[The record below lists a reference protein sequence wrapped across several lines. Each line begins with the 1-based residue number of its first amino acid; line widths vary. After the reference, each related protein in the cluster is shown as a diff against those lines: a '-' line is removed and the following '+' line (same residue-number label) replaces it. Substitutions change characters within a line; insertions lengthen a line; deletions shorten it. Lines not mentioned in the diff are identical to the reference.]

1 MKLRLH
7 LGLSNYRSPRMINQ
21 WFKWLSPGLFIK
33 RWMAVSATGV
43 LVASLGLAIST
54 GMTPIYYILQ
64 LLKNLLGW
72 ITTVVPNYISG
83 PLMIAL
89 GVVLVLWS
97 QTRSLN
103 SISEAFYPAGDE
115 QLVDRLLSHRRLLR
129 GPKIV
134 GLGGGTGLSTLL
146 RGLKEYSANIT
157 AIVTVADNGGSSG
170 RLRDEFSIIPPG
182 DLRMALA
189 ALCADD
195 EWGRSW
201 AEIMQYRFA
210 SNGPLDGHA
219 VGNLLL
225 AALWNKGE
233 DPVAG
238 LDRVG
243 SLLKVIGRVL
253 PMSKEP
259 LDIEATFY
267 NSTGRFIVKGQVEV
281 ATAKGRLESL
291 RLHPENPA
299 AREESLQAI
308 EEADWIV
315 MGPGSW
321 FSSVIP
327 HLLVPAQLEALQKT
341 NAKKI
346 LILNLDASSRSQGEE
361 FAGSTPEEHLDFF
374 HRYAPGV
381 RVDYCLVDQSVVRD
395 EAALQ

>member
-1 MKLRLH
+1 M
-7 LGLSNYRSPRMINQ
+7 S
-21 WFKWLSPGLFIK
+21 
-33 RWMAVSATGV
+33 SARV
-43 LVASLGLAIST
+43 VA
-54 GMTPIYYILQ
+54 
-64 LLKNLLGW
+64 
-72 ITTVVPNYISG
+72 
-83 PLMIAL
+83 
-89 GVVLVLWS
+89 
-97 QTRSLN
+97 
-103 SISEAFYPAGDE
+103 
-115 QLVDRLLSHRRLLR
+115 
-129 GPKIV
+129 
-134 GLGGGTGLSTLL
+134 LGGGHGLAATLTSL
-146 RGLKEYSANIT
+146 RAITDQIT

-170 RLRDEFSIIPPG
+170 RLRQEFPIFPPG

-243 SLLKVIGRVL
+243 ALLKVIGRVL

-259 LDIEATFY
+259 LDIEATFT

-291 RLHPENPA
+291 RLHPENPVA
-299 AREESLQAI
+299 HEESLAAIQA
-308 EEADWIV
+308 ADWIV

-321 FSSVIP
+321 FSSVLP
-327 HLLVPAQLEALQKT
+327 HLLVPEQRQALIDSR
-341 NAKKI
+341 AKKF
-346 LILNLDASSRSQGEE
+346 LILNLDSASVSGQTFNSGE
-361 FAGSTPEEHLDFF
+361 FSGYTPLEHIKILRKYAPGLHFDYLIADESLDLRGDEMEEHLSST
-374 HRYAPGV
+374 GGE
-381 RVDYCLVDQSVVRD
+381 LVVADLRD
-395 EAALQ
+395 DRALIHHDPRKLTSLLTHMAREMLV